1 MKQSEIPQP
10 PPHNVLIRELRS
22 VADALTMP
30 LNFLGARQA
39 TGPARPI
46 ILIPG
51 FGAGDWSMRPLGLYL
66 QRNGFE
72 TEGWGLGVNRAGLDI
87 PHTLADIGR
96 GWSVQPIEPYRGEG
110 GVAVLVDKMVER
122 VAARAAALGEP
133 LTLVGW
139 SLGGTIAREIA
150 RDIPGAVH
158 HVITLGSPFIGGP
171 KYTVAG
177 KRLERRGLN
186 LDWIEDQVRRREDRP
201 VKVPIT
207 AVVSPSDAIV
217 DFRATRDH
225 FSENVEHVE
234 LDVPHLS
241 MGFNRNVWRVIVKT
255 LREAENRYDDVTSE
269 LKSKGETPCAPR
281 AS

>member
-1 MKQSEIPQP
+1 MKQSEIPQRP
-10 PPHNVLIRELRS
+10 PSNLLIGELRS
-22 VADALTMP
+22 VADVLTMP
-30 LNFLGARQA
+30 LNFLGASQA
-39 TGPARPI
+39 TGPARPV

-66 QRNGFE
+66 QRHGFE

-96 GWSVQPIEPYRGEG
+96 GWSVRPIEPYRGEG
-110 GVAVLVDKMVER
+110 GVAVLVDKMVGR
-122 VAARAAALGEP
+122 VAARASALGEP
-133 LTLVGW
+133 VTLVGW

-150 RDIPGAVH
+150 RDVPGAVH

-177 KRLERRGLN
+177 KRLENRGLN
-186 LDWIEDQVRRREDRP
+186 LDWIENQVRRRENRP

-241 MGFNRNVWRVIVKT
+241 MGFNRHVWRIILQT
-255 LREAENRYDDVTSE
+255 LQRAEDREGVAPFDTA
-269 LKSKGETPCAPR
+269 KKGDTTCRPR
-281 AS
+281 LS

>member
-1 MKQSEIPQP
+1 MPRP
-10 PPHNVLIRELRS
+10 PSRKLLLGELRS
-22 VADALTMP
+22 VGDVLSLP
-30 LNFLGARQA
+30 LNYLGRRRAGVRK
-39 TGPARPI
+39 RPV

-51 FGAGDWSMRPLGLYL
+51 FGAGDWSMRPLGIYL
-66 QRNGFE
+66 QHHGFE
-72 TEGWGLGVNRAGLDI
+72 TEDWGLGVNRAGLDI
-87 PHTLADIGR
+87 PHTLDDVGP
-96 GWSVQPIEPYRGEG
+96 GWSVRPIEPYRGEG
-110 GVAVLVDKMVER
+110 GVAMLVDKMVER
-122 VAARAAALGEP
+122 VSARFDALGDAVN
-133 LTLVGW
+133 LVGW

-150 RDIPGAVH
+150 RDVPEAVH

-177 KRLERRGLN
+177 KRLQSRGLN
-186 LDWIEDQVRRREDRP
+186 LDWIEDQVCRREERP